1 MCRGSL
7 LGCSIVALMT
17 VACSDSPTT
26 PTRNVDPGPAPGV
39 PARIELSATP
49 GIGAAGGTAV
59 VVARVQDGRSEA
71 VANAS
76 VVFST
81 DAGSLT
87 AAATTTNGDG
97 IAQVGLTAPAGLAH
111 VTATAGANIA
121 AGVSVVVQPVT
132 QTPSPSPSPT
142 PPDPTDGGP
151 LSVTLTA
158 SGGTPQNAVSFFASV
173 RNGTAPIQYA
183 WGFGDGAT
191 LDGFSPTT
199 AHLYSTVGTY
209 AMSITVRDGA
219 GRSTSASADVL
230 IAPAAVPTPAYAV
243 SVSAAKTTLL
253 IGETTTLT
261 ATVTALFGATPP
273 TSYLWDCTGD
283 GIVDATTA
291 TNSTTCTYPT
301 EGVVTSIVSVTNGT
315 TSGRGSATLTIGT
328 PPPAS
333 FEVTLAANPTTIE
346 PGQKTTLTAT
356 ATPKNGATAPTSYA
370 WDCNNDGTIEQT
382 TSANTFDCTI
392 ATSGTVTAKVT
403 AKNGTT
409 TGSATKAITV
419 LPVNVTVTCT
429 GTLSSN
435 CNVTPRINQVG
446 VAQEVTSVEWT
457 WNDGSQ
463 NTTTNT
469 PFTGHTFPRAG
480 DFEVDAKVTLGG
492 QHPGASGTGTVKVTV
507 Q

>member
-7 LGCSIVALMT
+7 VGCSIVALMT

-158 SGGTPQNAVSFFASV
+158 SGGTPQ
-173 RNGTAPIQYA
+173 
-183 WGFGDGAT
+183 
-191 LDGFSPTT
+191 
-199 AHLYSTVGTY
+199 
-209 AMSITVRDGA
+209 
-219 GRSTSASADVL
+219 
-230 IAPAAVPTPAYAV
+230 
-243 SVSAAKTTLL
+243 
-253 IGETTTLT
+253 
-261 ATVTALFGATPP
+261 
-273 TSYLWDCTGD
+273 
-283 GIVDATTA
+283 
-291 TNSTTCTYPT
+291 
-301 EGVVTSIVSVTNGT
+301 
-315 TSGRGSATLTIGT
+315 
-328 PPPAS
+328 
-333 FEVTLAANPTTIE
+333 
-346 PGQKTTLTAT
+346 
-356 ATPKNGATAPTSYA
+356 
-370 WDCNNDGTIEQT
+370 
-382 TSANTFDCTI
+382 
-392 ATSGTVTAKVT
+392 
-403 AKNGTT
+403 
-409 TGSATKAITV
+409 
-419 LPVNVTVTCT
+419 
-429 GTLSSN
+429 
-435 CNVTPRINQVG
+435 
-446 VAQEVTSVEWT
+446 
-457 WNDGSQ
+457 
-463 NTTTNT
+463 
-469 PFTGHTFPRAG
+469 
-480 DFEVDAKVTLGG
+480 
-492 QHPGASGTGTVKVTV
+492 
-507 Q
+507 